1 MIFRLTEEIADLKR
15 QLESVRLALM
25 ETCQHIGL
33 DVPLLY
39 SGPEQVNSLSTKMSP
54 GRARLGRPPLLALED
69 FTSRRDQLI
78 NFIEPQWP
86 DLVAIVVRPSSLV
99 GVLAGLEKV
108 SGGSKQSWA
117 YRHVKEHLV
126 DLWEFLN
133 SGRFRGEPRDVANA
147 LAGVPEMKWRTSL
160 ERGRKNPSNQQL
172 APSALAEHI
181 KFRNPS
187 LLQRLLSDGPTGDSL
202 RLLSKCCSDC
212 KAFSA
217 KPETLLRIL
226 NQGFPSE

>member
-1 MIFRLTEEIADLKR
+1 LTDQIADLER
-15 QLESVRLALM
+15 QLKSVRIALL
-25 ETCQHIGL
+25 EISQHLGL
-33 DVPLLY
+33 DVPSLY
-39 SGPEQVNSLSTKMSP
+39 SGPEQVNPLSTEMSP
-54 GRARLGRPPLLALED
+54 VRARLGRRPLLALED
-69 FTSRRDQLI
+69 FTSRRAKLI

-86 DLVAIVVRPSSLV
+86 DLVAIVVRPSSMV
-99 GVLAGLEKV
+99 GLLAGLEKV

-117 YRHVKEHLV
+117 CRHVKEHLV

-160 ERGRKNPSNQQL
+160 ERGRKDPSNQQL

-181 KFRNPS
+181 KFRDAS
-187 LLQRLLSDGPTGDSL
+187 LLQRLLSDGPTGDNL
-202 RLLSKCCSDC
+202 RLLSRCCSDC

-217 KPETLLRIL
+217 KPETLLRVL
-226 NQGFPSE
+226 HQGFPSE